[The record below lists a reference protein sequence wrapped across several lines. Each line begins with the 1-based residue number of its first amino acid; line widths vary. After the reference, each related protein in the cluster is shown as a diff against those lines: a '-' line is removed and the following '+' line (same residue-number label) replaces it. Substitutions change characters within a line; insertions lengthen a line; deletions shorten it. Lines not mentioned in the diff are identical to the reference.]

1 MMKSLRWFL
10 IVVAVIVA
18 VFSTS
23 ITGFFYFHR
32 SMYRGAGQAWLRDT
46 LQNEKE
52 LSRAVY
58 ELSRIDAMPD
68 DLRTSDPKSYAVS
81 LDALEQSIAAGPV
94 VLDFQRESY
103 FGLHYLVCT
112 ANDEKYEFIV
122 AESSLFNRS
131 LKSLRLYLRIIGK
144 PGIPE
149 DLLGLTIIGNDARVG
164 YGGIP

>member
-1 MMKSLRWFL
+1 MKSLRWL
-10 IVVAVIVA
+10 SIVVAVIAA
-18 VFSTS
+18 VLSTT

-32 SMYRGAGQAWLRDT
+32 SMYRAAGQAWLSNT

-52 LSRAVY
+52 LARAVY

-68 DLRTSDPKSYAVS
+68 DLRTSDPKSYAGS
-81 LDALEQSIAAGPV
+81 LDALRQSIAAGPV
-94 VLDFQRESY
+94 VFDFQRESY

-112 ANDEKYEFIV
+112 ADDEKYEFIV

-144 PGIPE
+144 PDIPE
-149 DLLGLTIIGNDARVG
+149 DLLSLTIVGDDARVA